1 VAIARP
7 PVRYVPSRVRYNSRE
22 SGELANGRLQEPEVQ
37 ERHRRREGS
46 VDANDAVENVC
57 SAVTNNSS
65 SFYSKFSSNVCSA
78 DVDARRL
85 ATTATALLGSSSTLD
100 VLGLIHE
107 RTGHLNKKAI
117 IECIKLKLVR
127 GIQVE
132 DKHIRKYKKED
143 KHVCDV
149 CARSQLTR
157 MTFAKVHAI
166 RGKKLGDYISVN
178 LAVFVNCESREG
190 YKYVA
195 CFTDHATKYS
205 WVYPLKTRDE
215 YLEKLCYFIDV
226 ELKRHGAKIKHYHAD
241 GGAELISK
249 AVLTLLKCEGSR
261 YTWNPADT
269 PELNATSERKFKT
282 LGERDV

>member
-1 VAIARP
+1 M
-7 PVRYVPSRVRYNSRE
+7 
-22 SGELANGRLQEPEVQ
+22 
-37 ERHRRREGS
+37 
-46 VDANDAVENVC
+46 
-57 SAVTNNSS
+57 
-65 SFYSKFSSNVCSA
+65 
-78 DVDARRL
+78 
-85 ATTATALLGSSSTLD
+85 
-100 VLGLIHE
+100 
-107 RTGHLNKKAI
+107 
-117 IECIKLKLVR
+117 R

-132 DKHIRKYKKED
+132 EKHIRKYKKED

-149 CARSQLTR
+149 CARSKLTR

-166 RGKKLGDYISVN
+166 RGKKLGDYISVD
-178 LAVFVNCESREG
+178 LAVFVNCQSREG

-205 WVYPLKTRDE
+205 WVYPLRTRDE
-215 YLEKLCYFIDV
+215 YLEKLRYFIDV

-249 AVLTLLKCEGSR
+249 AVLTLLKREGSR

-282 LGERDV
+282 LGERCLSMLLRAGLPVDFWWDAYEASNYITVRLPTRTARGYMTPWECVYEEVPDLAHLRIWGCKAYLKIPKDYLRKDWRDKAFTRYFVGYSE